1 MFRET
6 QERKI
11 DLKDDDPSLVEMM
24 IKYFYTFTY
33 DETPPR
39 AETSSLGLHARIYTI
54 ADKYEVL
61 DLKAIALENFE
72 HAVSSSCKNGKV
84 MVEGARAL
92 TECNPPPTCD
102 TTLHDLMIEAWLHG
116 GEELFADVGEAELD
130 SFLTEVPWLA
140 AAFATRLFKGFM
152 SEPLQVDCIGGYG
165 CRGEGTDSQTV
176 MSGVHLRCSLCHPWM
191 DDARVEVF
199 KLSYAETKQIWSD
212 LS

>member
-11 DLKDDDPSLVEMM
+11 DLKEDDPSLVEMM

-39 AETSSLGLHARIYTI
+39 AEISSLGLHARMYTT

-61 DLKAIALENFE
+61 GLKAIALENFE
-72 HAVSSSCKNGKV
+72 HTVSSSCENGKV

-92 TECNPPPTCD
+92 AQCNPPPTCD

-116 GEELFADVGEAELD
+116 GEELFADIGEAEFE
-130 SFLTEVPWLA
+130 SFLTEVPWLS
-140 AAFATRLFKGFM
+140 AAFATRPFKGFKP
-152 SEPLQVDCIGGYG
+152 ELLQVDCIDGCG
-165 CRGEGTDSQTV
+165 CRGDDIDSLTV
-176 MSGVHLRCSLCHPWM
+176 MSGAPLRCS
-191 DDARVEVF
+191 
-199 KLSYAETKQIWSD
+199 Q
-212 LS
+212 